1 MKAIFTVCSNN
12 YLAKAN
18 VLGMSVRKH
27 EPDSRFF
34 LFLCDEKDERID
46 YPSLADE
53 VITISSI
60 EPEFLQLVLKYNIV
74 ELNTSVKP
82 RVFEYLIYDRGFDKV
97 IYLDPD
103 IKLYNSLTEVFN
115 ELESHLIVLTPHICT
130 PIALDGKT
138 PGENMFNNFGIY
150 NLGFIGL
157 SSEPEIKNFISW
169 WKNHTYKQCYVDI
182 YNGIFVD
189 QLPINH
195 APIFFKNVKVL
206 TNFGIN
212 MGPWNLHERSLEF
225 KNGEYLVNKNQPL
238 IFYHFSSFRP
248 DNMELPLHLYNRYKF
263 SDRPDLHSI
272 YNEYNED
279 LKSANDGYYKE
290 FPFYY
295 EGEQNA
301 YIQEKKKAR
310 WMNKVKKLFG
320 KS

>member
-12 YLAKAN
+12 YLAKAH
-18 VLGMSVRKH
+18 VLSISLRKH
-27 EPDSRFF
+27 EPESRFF
-34 LFLCDEKDERID
+34 IFLCDEKDERID
-46 YPSLADE
+46 YSALADE
-53 VITISSI
+53 VITIRSI

-82 RVFEYLIYDRGFDKV
+82 RVFEYLMHDRGFDKV

-103 IKLYNSLTEVFN
+103 IKSYHSLTEVFN
-115 ELESHLIVLTPHICT
+115 ELESHSTVLTPHICT
-130 PIALDGKT
+130 PVALDGKT

-157 SSEPEIKNFISW
+157 SSKPEVPAFIAW

-195 APIFFKNVKVL
+195 AHIFFKNVKVI
-206 TNFGIN
+206 TNMGLN

-238 IFYHFSSFRP
+238 IFYHFSSFKP
-248 DNMELPLHLYNRYKF
+248 DNMELPLHFYNRYKF
-263 SDRPDLHSI
+263 SDRPDLHQI

-279 LKSANDGYYKE
+279 LRKANDEYYKE

-295 EGEQNA
+295 ANEKDA
-301 YIQEKKKAR
+301 HKREKKKDKWA
-310 WMNKVKKLFG
+310 NKAKKFFG